1 VLRFVRSV
9 DGFEKLS
16 PPVRKGLLKGA
27 TPFEFGLEK
36 TRLTLTKL
44 ASSSLDGLG
53 PILMEIY
60 FLMGPPL
67 YRLNAFGAKKAAR
80 ETDGESL
87 LRGSDSLGVHNP
99 EGLGRMSGR
108 FWGLRV

>member
-9 DGFEKLS
+9 DGFEMLS

-53 PILMEIY
+53 PYNGNILPD
-60 FLMGPPL
+60 GPPL
-67 YRLNAFGAKKAAR
+67 YRLNAFGAKNAAR